1 MNHKHFWK
9 TSDAKC
15 PVVQLEGEK
24 EAEVVIVGAGI
35 TGLTTAYSL
44 VEKGKTVVVL
54 EAEEIVHSATTLSSA
69 HLTTAIDY
77 YYSNIQ
83 SKYNSNTARI
93 VAQSRKTAIA
103 FISALAEKFPCDF
116 NFVPGFLYSE
126 HDPGELSAEHR
137 AALEAG
143 LKVSTETK
151 MDLPFDF
158 KQALRFEEEAVF
170 NPYQYLNGLA
180 KYLNNSDLCTI
191 YQNSRVMGRE
201 GNMLITDKGSIE
213 ANDIVYA
220 THYPIFIDMHQTMVY
235 PYRSYML
242 AAKVEEYPGDAVFW
256 DTHTPYHYT
265 RTCEI
270 DGEKYLLVG
279 GADHKTGE
287 TEEDAYEKLEE
298 YLHGRYK
305 VKEISMKWSSQY
317 FEPADGLP
325 YIGKSFDGNEYIA
338 TGFSGDGLVYGTLAG
353 LLISDAILDTALY
366 TEWRAVYDAQRLNP
380 VKASGKFAKENI
392 SVASH
397 MVKDRVN
404 AKKVDKPPVL
414 PPGEGKVVTISGEK
428 LAVSKNT
435 DGKEMYVSAVC
446 PHLKCVV
453 TWNKL
458 EQTWDCPCH
467 GSRFSPSGKLI
478 AGPAVLGLKQI
489 DVSFKAD

>member
-1 MNHKHFWK
+1 MSHKHFWK
-9 TSDAKC
+9 TSDAKYRAM
-15 PVVQLEGEK
+15 QLEGEK

-44 VEKGKTVVVL
+44 VEKGKSVVVL
-54 EAEEIVHSATTLSSA
+54 EAEEIAHSATSLSSA
-69 HLTTAIDY
+69 HLTTAVDY

-83 SKYNSNTARI
+83 SNYNTKTAKM

-103 FISALAEKFPCDF
+103 FISAMADKFPCDF
-116 NFVPGFLYSE
+116 RFVHGFLYSE
-126 HDPGELSAEHR
+126 DDKGALSAEHK

-143 LKVSTETK
+143 LKVIPETK
-151 MDLPFDF
+151 MDLPFEF

-170 NPYQYLNGLA
+170 NPYLYLDGLA
-180 KYLNNSDLCTI
+180 TYLQESGLCTI
-191 YQNSRVMGRE
+191 YQNTRVKSRE
-201 GNMLITDKGSIE
+201 GNKLITDKGSIE
-213 ANDIVYA
+213 ADDIVYA
-220 THYPIFIDMHQTMVY
+220 THYPVFIDMHQTMVY

-242 AAKVEEYPGDAVFW
+242 AAKVEDYPGDALYW
-256 DTHTPYHYT
+256 DTYSPYHYT

-279 GADHKTGE
+279 GGDHKTGE
-287 TEEDAYEKLEE
+287 TEEDAYIKLEA
-298 YLHGRYK
+298 YLHERYT

-325 YIGKSFDGNEYIA
+325 YIGKSFDGKEYIA

-353 LLISDAILDTALY
+353 LLISDHILGTALY
-366 TEWRAVYDAQRLNP
+366 TDWYTVYDAQRLNP
-380 VKASGKFAKENI
+380 LKSSGKFTKENI

-397 MVKDRVN
+397 MVKDRLN
-404 AKKVDKPPVL
+404 AKKVERPPAL
-414 PPGEGKVVTISGEK
+414 SPGEGRVVNISGEK
-428 LAVSKNT
+428 IAVSKNS
-435 DGKEMYVSAVC
+435 DGQESYVSAVC

-467 GSRFSPSGKLI
+467 GSRFRSNGKLI
-478 AGPAVLGLKQI
+478 AGPAVNGLKPVVI
-489 DVSFKAD
+489 SFD